1 MEDNPLGWLF
11 GLLVVLF
18 ALSAFFSGSET
29 ALMSLNRYKLKHKA
43 EAGQRGPRL
52 AQTLLNKPE
61 RLIGLILIGNN
72 FVNILITQVATY
84 IGYLLYQ
91 DKGIAIA
98 TGVLTFLMLIFGE
111 VTPKTFGALHS
122 ERIAYAASYIY
133 TPLMRVAFP
142 LVWFV
147 NLFSTGL
154 LRLLGVSGQRDES
167 HKLSA
172 DELRTVVSEAS
183 GLIHDSHHEMLLRIL
198 DLEKVTVADV
208 MIPRSEI
215 VGIDLDADANDLE
228 ETLRAMPF
236 TRMPVYRGQINNT
249 VGYIHMRHITA
260 LMARDRLTAEDIEQ
274 QMLPPYFVPESISLT
289 QQLANFRRE
298 RRRHA
303 LVVDEYGDIIGL
315 VALEDILEEIVGEFE
330 AQGRNYPQEVHPQ
343 ADGSFIVDA
352 SVGLREL
359 NRLLGITLP
368 TDGPRTLNGLIFE
381 RLEIIPDAATALLIE
396 GYPVEII
403 KTADNMVKTARIVP
417 VKRPP
422 RRVEP
427 D

>member
-1 MEDNPLGWLF
+1 
-11 GLLVVLF
+11 
-18 ALSAFFSGSET
+18 
-29 ALMSLNRYKLKHKA
+29 MSLNRYKLKHKA

-52 AQTLLNKPE
+52 AQALLNRPE

-72 FVNILITQVATY
+72 FINILITQVATY

-98 TGVLTFLMLIFGE
+98 TGVLTFLLLIFGE
-111 VTPKTFGALHS
+111 VTPKTIGALHS
-122 ERIAYAASYIY
+122 ERVGYAASYVY
-133 TPLMRVAFP
+133 TPLMKVAFP

-147 NLFSTGL
+147 NLFSSGL
-154 LRLLGVSGQRDES
+154 LRLLGVSGQRDET
-167 HKLSA
+167 HRLSA
-172 DELRTVVSEAS
+172 DELRTVVNEAS

-208 MIPRSEI
+208 MVPRSDI
-215 VGIDLDADANDLE
+215 IGIDLDADWSDIEAL
-228 ETLRAMPF
+228 LRSMPF
-236 TRMPVYRGQINNT
+236 TRMPVYRGHINNT

-260 LMARDRLTAEDIEQ
+260 LMAKDRLSEEEIER
-274 QMLPPYFVPESISLT
+274 QMLPPYFIPESISLT
-289 QQLANFRRE
+289 QQLTNFRRE

-303 LVVDEYGDIIGL
+303 LVVDEYGDILGL

-330 AQGRNYPQEVHPQ
+330 TQGRVYPQEVHPQ

-352 SVGLREL
+352 SLSLREL
-359 NRLLGITLP
+359 NRILGIELP

-381 RLEIIPDAATALLIE
+381 RLEIIPDAATSLLIA

-403 KTADNMVKTARIVP
+403 KTADNMVKTARIVAI
-417 VKRPP
+417 KRPP
-422 RRVEP
+422 ANLEP